1 MGMKVEKAGGI
12 EIYSAQNYL
21 KTRNNWGIGGL
32 LLHEYS
38 HAYHY
43 KHCANGYK
51 NEEILE
57 VNLTLNIQFFFFTH
71 LYFFNACYV
80 LYFSYKCRYSIFT
93 IYFSAINSFLYLL
106 LILFS
111 FFTN

>member
-21 KTRNNWGIGGL
+21 KTRNNWGVGGL

-43 KHCANGYK
+43 KHCANGYD
-51 NEEILE
+51 NENILE
-57 VNLTLNIQFFFFTH
+57 VIFFLQLFFTLQYSFACLFCTISFH
-71 LYFFNACYV
+71 NYESFYILYE
-80 LYFSYKCRYSIFT
+80 
-93 IYFSAINSFLYLL
+93 FLCDEF
-106 LILFS
+106 IRVS
-111 FFTN
+111 FFYVYFLPFPIN

>member
-21 KTRNNWGIGGL
+21 KTRNNWGVGGL

-43 KHCANGYK
+43 KHCANGYD
-51 NEEILE
+51 NENILE
-57 VNLTLNIQFFFFTH
+57 VIFFLTSF
-71 LYFFNACYV
+71 
-80 LYFSYKCRYSIFT
+80 
-93 IYFSAINSFLYLL
+93 FLYPNIFCLPILHYVFSLL
-106 LILFS
+106 RIFLFS
-111 FFTN
+111 LRISL

>member
-21 KTRNNWGIGGL
+21 KTRNNWGVGGL

-43 KHCANGYK
+43 KHCANGYD
-51 NEEILE
+51 NENILE
-57 VNLTLNIQFFFFTH
+57 VIFFYNFFLHSNI
-71 LYFFNACYV
+71 LLLAYFV
-80 LYFSYKCRYSIFT
+80 LYLFT
-93 IYFSAINSFLYLL
+93 IMNLFIFFMNFSAMNSFVYPFLC
-106 LILFS
+106 IFS
-111 FFTN
+111 SFSD

>member
-21 KTRNNWGIGGL
+21 KTRNNWGVGGL

-43 KHCANGYK
+43 KHCANGYD
-51 NEEILE
+51 NENILE
-57 VNLTLNIQFFFFTH
+57 VIFFLT
-71 LYFFNACYV
+71 
-80 LYFSYKCRYSIFT
+80 
-93 IYFSAINSFLYLL
+93 
-106 LILFS
+106 S
-111 FFTN
+111 FFYTPIFFVCLLCTMSFHNCESFYFL